1 MTSHSNNTA
10 ATEFHSETGLWLLA
24 TTGYWLLNVFFHQ
37 VFSLWLVATY
47 TTPFGEFVPRDHALL
62 YASVV
67 GFVILITVVLRWQR
81 GENRLVTCL
90 AWLVLTAIALTVWQ
104 LLTTVDIELI
114 HYPQYAGLGWLLART
129 IDPERKSWPLLGLA
143 ATGLLLGVLDEL
155 NQYFFLTPVNN
166 TYVDFNDFTL
176 NLVGCLGG
184 LLLYYGFQLPP
195 QKLARQRTF
204 SRLVLLAWGVLSAVV
219 AVLTSLGRLQY
230 TPTIAVDPGGIVSID
245 GRWIIA
251 LQREA
256 GLLGSW
262 LQGFSRQHYYVSG
275 MLEWIVISAVLL
287 SLPWLFRFASQRRPP
302 E

>member
-1 MTSHSNNTA
+1 MTSLSNNTA
-10 ATEFHSETGLWLLA
+10 ATEFQPESYLWLLVTA
-24 TTGYWLLNVFFHQ
+24 GYWLLNVFFHQ
-37 VFSLWLVATY
+37 VFSLWLVASY
-47 TTPFGEFVPRDHALL
+47 ATPFGDFVPRDFALL
-62 YASVV
+62 YACVV
-67 GFVILITVVLRWQR
+67 GLVLLAALGQRWQQ
-81 GENRLVTCL
+81 GDNRLVTC
-90 AWLVLTAIALTVWQ
+90 AGWMVLTAIALTVWQ

-129 IDPERKSWPLLGLA
+129 IDPERKSWPLLSLSA
-143 ATGLLLGVLDEL
+143 AGLLLGVLDEL
-155 NQYFFLTPVNN
+155 NQYFYLTPVNN

-184 LLLYYGFQLPP
+184 LLLYYGFHSPP
-195 QKLARQRTF
+195 QNLARQRTL
-204 SRLVLLAWGVLSAVV
+204 SRLVLLAWSVLSAVV
-219 AVLTSLGRLQY
+219 AGLALLGRVQY
-230 TPTIAVDPGGIVSID
+230 TPTSSVDPGGILSID
-245 GRWIIA
+245 GHWVIA

-275 MLEWIVISAVLL
+275 VLEWIVISAVLL